1 MGISKEQRHQAILE
15 ILGGSG
21 SSSVAEL
28 GASLG
33 VAEMTIRRDLET
45 LEGRGVLRRFHGGA
59 KLSAGS
65 SYEPPFAVREHTNV
79 AQKRAIAEAVAATV
93 EDGETILLDGGS
105 TGIAIAEALGD
116 RVITICPLS
125 LRVAWALNGS
135 TTGTLL
141 LPPGRIRAG
150 ELSISGP
157 DTADYLKQHHFDR
170 YILTASAFSLLH
182 GFTEWNTDDAGVK
195 RAALH
200 SAGEVIACVDSSKFG
215 RVGFVEICGIDIP
228 DRIIIDGGLDDL
240 SIEALSGSSRRVQVA
255 D

>member
-1 MGISKEQRHQAILE
+1 MTISKDERHQAILE
-15 ILGGSG
+15 ILQRLG
-21 SSSVAEL
+21 SSSVTEL

-65 SYEPPFAVREHTNV
+65 SYEPPFGVREHTNV
-79 AQKRAIAEAVAATV
+79 AQKRAIAEAVAGTI

-105 TGIAIAEALGD
+105 TGIQIAEALAD
-116 RVITICPLS
+116 RMVTICPLS
-125 LRVAWALNGS
+125 LRVAWALNRS
-135 TTGTLL
+135 TSVTLM
-141 LPPGRIRAG
+141 LPPGRARPG

-157 DTADYLKQHHFDR
+157 DTTDYLKRHHFDR
-170 YILTASAFSLLH
+170 FLLTASAFSPLE

-195 RAALH
+195 RAALD

-215 RVGFVEICGIDIP
+215 RVGFVEICGIDVP
-228 DRIIIDGGLDDL
+228 DLIVVDGGLDET
-240 SIEALSGSSRRVQVA
+240 SIEALTASSRRVRLA
-255 D
+255 A

>member
-1 MGISKEQRHQAILE
+1 MSISKEQRHQAILE
-15 ILGGSG
+15 ILQGSG
-21 SSSVAEL
+21 SSSVTEL

-65 SYEPPFAVREHTNV
+65 SYEPPFGVREHTNV
-79 AQKRAIAEAVAATV
+79 AHKRAIAEAVAETID
-93 EDGETILLDGGS
+93 DGETILLDGGS

-116 RVITICPLS
+116 RAITICPLS
-125 LRVAWALNGS
+125 LRVAWALNRS
-135 TTGTLL
+135 TSVTLM

-157 DTADYLKQHHFDR
+157 DTIDYLKRHHFDR
-170 YILTASAFSLLH
+170 YLLTASAFSPLQ
-182 GFTEWNTDDAGVK
+182 GFTEWNTDDAGIK
-195 RAALH
+195 RAALE

-215 RVGFVEICGIDIP
+215 RVGFVEICRIDTP
-228 DRIIIDGGLDDL
+228 DLIIVDGGLDERSLD
-240 SIEALSGSSRRVQVA
+240 ALTVSSRRVQLTG
-255 D
+255 